1 MCNDSLLWPRGPSND
16 IDGDY
21 SVAISKK
28 PDERERLLRFYLG
41 QLRDNAGLCS
51 RATNAILQCHIQFAN
66 LMARQMD
73 YASRSR
79 LKALNCGDS
88 ETTRLANDISQA
100 SRELS
105 LYVTHMNDNI
115 SSFVS
120 TLEKIQESTV
130 RKEQGLAEWV
140 WEWLKSLFEALARTF
155 ITFGPVIIPVLLSI
169 APEASWVK
177 PVGSTL
183 YIAARAFCSVTS
195 GAFLEHTFP
204 WKEEVIDP

>member
-1 MCNDSLLWPRGPSND
+1 MRSGSLLRPRGPYND

-51 RATNAILQCHIQFAN
+51 RATNAILRCHVQFAN

-73 YASRSR
+73 YASNSR
-79 LKALNCGDS
+79 LKTLKCGDS

-105 LYVTHMNDNI
+105 LYVTHMNDNL

-120 TLEKIQESTV
+120 SLEKIQDSTL
-130 RKEQGLAEWV
+130 RKEQAPAEWI
-140 WEWLKSLFEALARTF
+140 WEWLKSLFEALARMF
-155 ITFGPVIIPVLLSI
+155 ITFGPVIVPVLHSI
-169 APEASWVK
+169 VPKASWVE
-177 PVGSTL
+177 PAASTL
-183 YIAARAFCSVTS
+183 YIAARAFCMATS
-195 GAFLEHTFP
+195 GAFLDYTFP
-204 WKEEVIDP
+204 CKD